1 MTKNIFLHY
10 ILNRK
15 RMSNNFMVIQKFF
28 ENICKITKS
37 GNDLL
42 SIYNIKERELKNI
55 LQQKENNILN
65 TDIDFS
71 KIKI

>member
-37 GNDLL
+37 RNDLL